1 MIKALEGF
9 PTYVLAF
16 ACHGHVTKQ
25 DYEAV
30 LIPAVER
37 ALEHKKKIRLYYEIA
52 ADFAGIDSG
61 AVLEDAWV
69 GLSHLFRWERFA
81 VVTDVEWIRN
91 TMKLFGF
98 LAPWEMKVFSSAE
111 VEKAR
116 AWIVA

>member
-1 MIKALEGF
+1 MIKTLESF
-9 PTYVLAF
+9 PSYVLAF

-25 DYEAV
+25 DYESV

-52 ADFAGIDSG
+52 ADFEGIDSG

-69 GLSHLFRWERFA
+69 GLSHLFRWDRFA

-91 TMKLFGF
+91 TMKLFSF
-98 LAPWEMKVFSSAE
+98 LAPCEMKVFSTNK
-111 VEKAR
+111 VEEAR